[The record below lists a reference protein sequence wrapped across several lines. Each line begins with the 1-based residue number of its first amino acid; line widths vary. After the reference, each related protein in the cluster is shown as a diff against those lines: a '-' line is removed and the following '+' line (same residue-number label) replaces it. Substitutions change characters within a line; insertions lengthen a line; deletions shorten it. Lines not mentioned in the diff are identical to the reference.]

1 MRGHGTTIRRTGV
14 RLLATAAL
22 PLGLVTSI
30 GLGAA
35 LVVRLRALLPVDAS
49 TATVDRVVEIGVV
62 GLGLALLT
70 WLVWGLAV
78 ATLCAAAR
86 TLGVTWRA
94 GERAVARHAPGVV
107 RRVLVVALGAGLGV
121 AGAVTAH
128 ATAPADGLDVGWSP
142 TTSSAP
148 APGPSTAPPPDVT
161 ADPHASRAAVDRPG
175 AATPST
181 VGGPTAPGTSAPG
194 AATDAQDAAAAR
206 AASGARE
213 SSVPATS
220 TTPAPGA
227 ATAAGPGADPG
238 AGPGAVTAHA
248 GTSSHPD
255 ATRQVAGVR
264 STPTEASGTA
274 APSSGAPVTPDASPA
289 GTAAPGAASAST
301 VVVVTGDS
309 LWGIAQR
316 TLGADATDQEVAAEW
331 PRWYAANADVIGAD
345 PDLVVPGQVLRV
357 PGTATPS
364 GGVR

>member
-1 MRGHGTTIRRTGV
+1 MRGHGTTIRQTGV
-14 RLLATAAL
+14 RLIAIAAL
-22 PLGLVTSI
+22 PLGLMTSI

-62 GLGLALLT
+62 GLGLALLA

-86 TLGVTWRA
+86 TVGVTWRA

-148 APGPSTAPPPDVT
+148 VPGPSTAPPPDVS
-161 ADPHASRAAVDRPG
+161 ADPHASRAAVEQTG
-175 AATPST
+175 ADGPST

-194 AATDAQDAAAAR
+194 AATDAQDAAAAG

-227 ATAAGPGADPG
+227 ATAASPGADSD
-238 AGPGAVTAHA
+238 AVTARPVTGAHA
-248 GTSSHPD
+248 D
-255 ATRQVAGVR
+255 ATRRVAGVR

-274 APSSGAPVTPDASPA
+274 TTSTGAPATPDAGPV

-316 TLGADATDQEVAAEW
+316 ALGADATDQEVAAEW